1 MNNKEYGFEL
11 DLHIGMRMI
20 KTVIAVFISIFITN
34 LIGGIPL
41 NAAIASIIS
50 LQATQEATV
59 QKGKERVIGT
69 FIGGTFSAIF
79 LFLIDTLNI
88 QLFTNLYY
96 FIMSILLIPVIK
108 TAVTLK
114 APGSASSASIVM
126 LITLLSYVKTEEKY
140 LFVLLRVI
148 DTLVGVFT
156 SIIINLLLPKNKN
169 QKK

>member
-1 MNNKEYGFEL
+1 MNSKDFSFDI

-41 NAAIASIIS
+41 NAAIAAIIC

-59 QKGKERVIGT
+59 KKGKERVVGT
-69 FIGGTFSAIF
+69 FIGGFFSAIF
-79 LFLIDTLNI
+79 LFLIDTFDV

-96 FIMSILLIPVIK
+96 LIMSLLIIPVIK

-114 APGSASSASIVM
+114 APDSASSASIVM

-140 LFVLLRVI
+140 LFVLLRVL

-169 QKK
+169 HKK